1 MTAVTPDAAAQ
12 PRAARIVFL
21 AVAIAFGLVY
31 AYDVFEA
38 IANAFGVVEQL
49 RGYNELAAEVGLD
62 EATVPWGILIANIA
76 LAPLLYTGAFL
87 IGRRHSVPTAALVF
101 LGGLAA
107 VGALSLSLAAFA

>member
-1 MTAVTPDAAAQ
+1 MSAATPDATAS
-12 PRAARIVFL
+12 PRSVRIVFL
-21 AVAIAFGLVY
+21 AVAIAFGLLY
-31 AYDVFEA
+31 AYDLFEA
-38 IANAFGVVEQL
+38 VANTFGVVAQL
-49 RGYNELAAEVGLD
+49 GGYNELAAEVGLD

-107 VGALSLSLAAFA
+107 VGALSLSLVAFA